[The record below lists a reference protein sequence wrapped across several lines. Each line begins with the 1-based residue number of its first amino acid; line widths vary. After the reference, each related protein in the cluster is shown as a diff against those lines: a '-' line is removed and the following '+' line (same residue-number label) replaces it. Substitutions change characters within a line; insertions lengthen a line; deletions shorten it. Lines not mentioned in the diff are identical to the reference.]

1 MKFHASRITCQV
13 EDGVAV
19 LGFADD
25 DTHTT
30 QYLLLQRTLEPDQ
43 QDRKLGMDQVHLELN
58 SQIKSA
64 YGTVE
69 EAQLRK
75 HGVVFRLDPTTAAKV
90 SDGETIDVTFDLS
103 AGKMKELAEQLRL
116 LIGEERVRVTSQRA
130 KDGPLEVKKVG
141 RRTSPPGKLGA

>member
-25 DTHTT
+25 DTNMT
-30 QYLLLQRTLEPDQ
+30 QYLLLQRTLQPDP
-43 QDRKLGMDQVHLELN
+43 QDRRLGMDKVHFELN

-75 HGVVFRLDPTTAAKV
+75 QGVVFRLDPATAAKV
-90 SDGETIDVTFDLS
+90 SDGETIDVAIDLS

-116 LIGEERVRVTSQRA
+116 LIGEDRVRITSREG
-130 KDGPLEVKKVG
+130 KRDRSKS
-141 RRTSPPGKLGA
+141 RR